1 MSQKPIHRIA
11 ILISLVSF
19 FGSTAF
25 AAVKSV
31 NTAFSQPTQNT
42 TTAAS
47 SVQSQRQLQESQF
60 KLQERE
66 YEVVLK
72 QEPDNEIALAG
83 LVEARL
89 QMNNVKGAVKP
100 LEKLVKLHPSQQEY
114 KTLLAQVKQQVSEVE
129 NNR

>member
-25 AAVKSV
+25 AAVRSV
-31 NTAFSQPTQNT
+31 NTALSQPTQNT

-47 SVQSQRQLQESQF
+47 SVQSQRQLQESQL

-72 QEPDNEIALAG
+72 QEPENEIALAG

-100 LEKLVKLHPSQQEY
+100 LKKLVKLHPSQQEY
-114 KTLLAQVKQQVSEVE
+114 KTLLAQVKQQVGKSD
-129 NNR
+129 R

>member
-31 NTAFSQPTQNT
+31 NTALSQPTQNT

-72 QEPDNEIALAG
+72 QEPENEIALAG

-100 LEKLVKLHPSQQEY
+100 LEKLVKLHPNQQEY
-114 KTLLAQVKQQVSEVE
+114 KTLLAQVKQQVGKGD
-129 NNR
+129 R

>member
-31 NTAFSQPTQNT
+31 NTALTQPTQNT
-42 TTAAS
+42 TPAAS
-47 SVQSQRQLQESQF
+47 SVQLQRQLQESQL

-72 QEPDNEIALAG
+72 QEPENEIALAG
-83 LVEARL
+83 LVDARL

-114 KTLLAQVKQQVSEVE
+114 KTLLTQVKQQVGKDKH
-129 NNR
+129 

>member
-11 ILISLVSF
+11 ILISLVWF

-31 NTAFSQPTQNT
+31 NTALSQPTQNT

-47 SVQSQRQLQESQF
+47 SVQSQRQLQESQL

-72 QEPDNEIALAG
+72 QEPENEIALAG

-100 LEKLVKLHPSQQEY
+100 LEKLVKLHPSLQEY
-114 KTLLAQVKQQVSEVE
+114 KTLLAQVKHQVGKGDH
-129 NNR
+129 